1 MRNKF
6 EEQLEQ
12 LHVELIRMGALCED
26 AISAA
31 AEALLERDPKLASAA
46 AGSGTRTWPALISTT
61 G

>member
-26 AISAA
+26 AI
-31 AEALLERDPKLASAA
+31 
-46 AGSGTRTWPALISTT
+46 WINSTCSCSSCSSNLFLT
-61 G
+61 VCPPQPNRPVM